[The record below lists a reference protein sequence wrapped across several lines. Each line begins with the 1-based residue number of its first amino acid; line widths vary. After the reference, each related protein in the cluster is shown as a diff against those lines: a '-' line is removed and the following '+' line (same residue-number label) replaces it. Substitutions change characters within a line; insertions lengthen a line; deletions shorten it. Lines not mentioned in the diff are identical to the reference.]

1 MVPLLPENEDSGAVN
16 EIAPPQAL
24 RFAEQSKQPFEARAL
39 HPQGRA
45 ALRPGKELQRCPDTQ
60 GHAARAAA
68 LAYFRADHFTLRCAD
83 CEADDIGSRGLYGLG
98 NRRARHRTVP
108 DATRRRDKGAFEPRE
123 TGGSAAKDPNVA
135 KDGGG

>member
-1 MVPLLPENEDSGAVN
+1 MIRRPPRSTRTDTLFPYTTLFRSLPSMVPLLPENEDSGAVN

-68 LAYFRADHFTLRCAD
+68 LASFRADHFTLRCRS
-83 CEADDIGSRGLYGLG
+83 EE
-98 NRRARHRTVP
+98 RRVG
-108 DATRRRDKGAFEPRE
+108 DEGV
-123 TGGSAAKDPNVA
+123 SQCSS
-135 KDGGG
+135 